1 MKPSIYKRIIAYL
14 LDLIIVAIISNLLT
28 INIYNSKQYQDAN
41 NEYNNLLHEFSNGE
55 ITEEEF
61 FDRSNDV
68 AYTLSKESIV
78 VTIVSEV
85 IIIISYV
92 VVPYFMNGQ
101 TLGKKIMKLRIVSNS
116 NKEITMNNYLIRGLL
131 INLILVNLI
140 SIVTILFLD
149 KNMYLTIS
157 DIVTKV
163 FSLFYMVSVSM
174 VVFKDDRRGLHD
186 IIAGTKVIDI
196 KNKEEVVSEV
206 EEKKENEDS
215 KLKDAEIIG
224 EKNLKM

>member
-174 VVFKDDRRGLHD
+174 VIFKDDRRGLHD

>member
-61 FDRSNDV
+61 FDRSNDT
-68 AYTLSKESIV
+68 AYTLSKESVV

-85 IIIISYV
+85 IVIVSYV

-101 TLGKKIMKLRIVSNS
+101 TLGKKIMKLKIVSNS
-116 NKEITMNNYLIRGLL
+116 NKKITMNNYLIRGLL

-163 FSLFYMVSVSM
+163 FSLFYMVSISM

-186 IIAGTKVIDI
+186 VIAGTKVIDI

-206 EEKKENEDS
+206 EEEKENEDS

-224 EKNLKM
+224 EKKLKM